1 MVNTKENLSTE
12 ITPRGL
18 LKACEVARQLNIS
31 LSLTYR
37 LMQKGEIPNIRI
49 ANCVRVH
56 LSDLEEYI
64 MKNRSSQ
71 VYR

>member
-1 MVNTKENLSTE
+1 METNERIISEGN
-12 ITPRGL
+12 RL
-18 LKACEVARQLNIS
+18 LKVSEVARQLNIS

-49 ANCVRVH
+49 ASCVRVH